1 MNINDQETPGEIQF
15 SSFFNFQDCS
25 KMQNICSKC
34 SLGDQTA
41 GHITF
46 WKGFETEAIFK
57 SSDRQYLVTTVIA
70 SLNLEFSAVHAVN
83 F

>member
-15 SSFFNFQDCS
+15 SIFNFQDCS
-25 KMQNICSKC
+25 EMQNICSKC

-46 WKGFETEAIFK
+46 
-57 SSDRQYLVTTVIA
+57 
-70 SLNLEFSAVHAVN
+70 
-83 F
+83 

>member
-46 WKGFETEAIFK
+46 
-57 SSDRQYLVTTVIA
+57 
-70 SLNLEFSAVHAVN
+70 
-83 F
+83 